1 VVATEDRD
9 EEETKGVFAL
19 IEEEESKQAQA
30 PKGDAPLSKKQKK
43 AAKDAVRAAE

>member
-1 VVATEDRD
+1 VVAANDDGD

-19 IEEEESKQAQA
+19 IEEEESKA